1 MSDEKIK
8 ILHVYRSEP
17 TDDVKKLVEI
27 LSRERDAKEFS
38 LYMGEPKPNYDILVQ
53 MICEADKTVSWW

>member
-1 MSDEKIK
+1 MSDEKMK

-27 LSRERDAKEFS
+27 LSRDRDAKEFS
-38 LYMGEPKPNYDILVQ
+38 LYMGDPNYDILVQ
-53 MICEADKTVSWW
+53 MIQDADKTVSWW

>member
-17 TDDVKKLVEI
+17 TDDVKKLAEI

-38 LYMGEPKPNYDILVQ
+38 LYMGEPNYDILVQ

>member
-17 TDDVKKLVEI
+17 TNDVKKLVEI
-27 LSRERDAKEFS
+27 LNRDRDAKEFS
-38 LYMGEPKPNYDILVQ
+38 LYMGDPNYDILIQ
-53 MICEADKTVSWW
+53 MIREADKTVSWW

>member
-1 MSDEKIK
+1 MSDEKMK

-27 LSRERDAKEFS
+27 LSRDRDAKDFS
-38 LYMGEPKPNYDILVQ
+38 LYMGDPNYDILVQ
-53 MICEADKTVSWW
+53 MIREADKTVSWW

>member
-1 MSDEKIK
+1 MSDEKMK

-27 LSRERDAKEFS
+27 LSRDRDAKEYR
-38 LYMGEPKPNYDILVQ
+38 LYIGDPNYDILVQ
-53 MICEADKTVSWW
+53 MIKDADKTVSWW

>member
-1 MSDEKIK
+1 MSDEKMK

-27 LSRERDAKEFS
+27 LSRDRDAKEFN
-38 LYMGEPKPNYDILVQ
+38 LYVGDPNYDILVQ
-53 MICEADKTVSWW
+53 MINEADKTVSWW

>member
-1 MSDEKIK
+1 MSDEKMK

-27 LSRERDAKEFS
+27 LSRDRDAKGFS
-38 LYMGEPKPNYDILVQ
+38 LYTGDPNYDILVQ
-53 MICEADKTVSWW
+53 MIREADKTVSWW

>member
-1 MSDEKIK
+1 MSDEKMK

-27 LSRERDAKEFS
+27 LSRDRDAKEFN
-38 LYMGEPKPNYDILVQ
+38 LYVGDPNYDILVQ
-53 MICEADKTVSWW
+53 MIKDADKTVSWW

>member
-1 MSDEKIK
+1 MSDEKMK

-27 LSRERDAKEFS
+27 LSRDRDAKEFS
-38 LYMGEPKPNYDILVQ
+38 LYMGDPNYDILVQ
-53 MICEADKTVSWW
+53 MIKDADKTVSWW

>member
-1 MSDEKIK
+1 MSDEKMK

-27 LSRERDAKEFS
+27 LSRDRDAKEFD
-38 LYMGEPKPNYDILVQ
+38 LYVGDPNYDILVQ
-53 MICEADKTVSWW
+53 MIREADKTVSWW

>member
-1 MSDEKIK
+1 MSDEKMK

-27 LSRERDAKEFS
+27 LSRDRDAKEFS
-38 LYMGEPKPNYDILVQ
+38 LYMGDPNYDILVQ
-53 MICEADKTVSWW
+53 MIREADKTVSWW

>member
-1 MSDEKIK
+1 MSDEKMK

-27 LSRERDAKEFS
+27 LSRDRDAKEFS
-38 LYMGEPKPNYDILVQ
+38 LYVGDPNYDILVQ
-53 MICEADKTVSWW
+53 MIIDADKTVSWW

>member
-1 MSDEKIK
+1 MSDEKMK

-27 LSRERDAKEFS
+27 LSRDRDAKEFS
-38 LYMGEPKPNYDILVQ
+38 LYMGDPNYDILVQ
-53 MICEADKTVSWW
+53 MIRDADKTVSWW